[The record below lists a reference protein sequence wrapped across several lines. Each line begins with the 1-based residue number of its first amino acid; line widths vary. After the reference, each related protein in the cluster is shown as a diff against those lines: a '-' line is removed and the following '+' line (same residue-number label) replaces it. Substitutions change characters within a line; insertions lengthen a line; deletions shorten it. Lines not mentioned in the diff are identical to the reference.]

1 MKEEA
6 AALKLKNAI
15 IINVVLAVFNLFP
28 LPPLDGGRIVVGLL
42 PNVLAK
48 KLFQDQKRGARGGP
62 ALPRAPGTAR
72 GFIGSKPSRCSFLR
86 ASLRARR
93 MASAFS
99 RTLLSEGFS

>member
-1 MKEEA
+1 MVR
-6 AALKLKNAI
+6 LKK
-15 IINVVLAVFNLFP
+15 VFRPKYLSRGCRF
-28 LPPLDGGRIVVGLL
+28 L
-42 PNVLAK
+42 
-48 KLFQDQKRGARGGP
+48 LFQDQKRARGGP
-62 ALPRAPGTAR
+62 ALPRAPGIVR